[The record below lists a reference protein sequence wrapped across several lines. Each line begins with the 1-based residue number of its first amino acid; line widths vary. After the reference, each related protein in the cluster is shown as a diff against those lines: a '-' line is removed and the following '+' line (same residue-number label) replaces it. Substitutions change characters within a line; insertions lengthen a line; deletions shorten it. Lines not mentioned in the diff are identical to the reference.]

1 MADYCEL
8 KGHDFVRTEDGRNTC
23 QRCGRWFD
31 DDCRELEELRIN
43 MIRGLA
49 GLLSSFGVSDRN
61 IERLVEYGKMEELP
75 ALPSSC
81 KTGEPPALFSSSL
94 RPYCLK
100 ERRRAYRRKKK
111 RQARRARRR

>member
-8 KGHDFVRTEDGRNTC
+8 KGHDFVRTEDCRNTC

-31 DDCRELEELRIN
+31 DFCRHLEEERIS
-43 MIRGLA
+43 MIRWCA
-49 GLLSSFGVSDRN
+49 GLLTAFGVSDRN
-61 IERLVEYGKMEELP
+61 IERLVEYGKTEEPP
-75 ALPSSC
+75 AAL
-81 KTGEPPALFSSSL
+81 EPPALTSSCL
-94 RPYCLK
+94 RPCCLK

>member
-31 DDCRELEELRIN
+31 DFCRHLEEERIG
-43 MIRGLA
+43 MIRLCA

-61 IERLVEYGKMEELP
+61 IERLVEYGKMKEPP
-75 ALPSSC
+75 ALPSASLPSSC
-81 KTGEPPALFSSSL
+81 L
-94 RPYCLK
+94 RPCCLK

>member
-1 MADYCEL
+1 MADHCEL

-31 DDCRELEELRIN
+31 DFCRNLEEERIS
-43 MIRGLA
+43 MIRWCA

-61 IERLVEYGKMEELP
+61 IERLVEFGRTEEPP

-81 KTGEPPALFSSSL
+81 LPSSCLPSS
-94 RPYCLK
+94 CLK

>member
-23 QRCGRWFD
+23 HRCGRWFD

-43 MIRGLA
+43 LIKGLA

-61 IERLVEYGKMEELP
+61 IERLVEYGKE
-75 ALPSSC
+75 
-81 KTGEPPALFSSSL
+81 EPPALFSSSL
-94 RPYCLK
+94 RPCCLK

>member
-31 DDCRELEELRIN
+31 DFCRNLEEERIS
-43 MIRGLA
+43 MIRWCA

-61 IERLVEYGKMEELP
+61 IERLVEYGKTEEPP

-81 KTGEPPALFSSSL
+81 L
-94 RPYCLK
+94 RPCCLK
-100 ERRRAYRRKKK
+100 ERRRAYRIKKK